1 MKKKEGHEGVLLK
14 HPSGGRVGCHRPHR
28 SDRRPSMSRVIK
40 SGGQKSARVSYTH
53 RSENLAY
60 FQRVGAWE
68 RVGHCPATSFF
79 LQHRQPLTTLLSY
92 LSSLSKACNS
102 AF

>member
-40 SGGQKSARVSYTH
+40 SGGQKSACVSYTN

-60 FQRVGAWE
+60 FLRVGAWDI
-68 RVGHCPATSFF
+68 V
-79 LQHRQPLTTLLSY
+79 RQQA
-92 LSSLSKACNS
+92 SSSSIANH
-102 AF
+102 